1 MRLGLTSAGGARGR
15 VQCSPA
21 FSAQSPK
28 GRPGSLL
35 LVTHDPGRTR
45 GGARAESAHQPHC
58 PVPAREEGGNPG
70 QVLPLGS
77 GSESL
82 EGPRLARVC
91 APHGRGPR
99 GRRVHSRDESGE
111 ARQLHDIL
119 PITEV
124 FIFALKILIFLYRG
138 LWHLSLALS

>member
-1 MRLGLTSAGGARGR
+1 MGVGAEFSA
-15 VQCSPA
+15 SPA

-28 GRPGSLL
+28 GRPQSLL

-45 GGARAESAHQPHC
+45 GGARGGARAESAHRPHC
-58 PVPAREEGGNPG
+58 PVTAREEGGNPG

-82 EGPRLARVC
+82 QGPRSARVC
-91 APHGRGPR
+91 APHAEALAG
-99 GRRVHSRDESGE
+99 VASTHATSLGE
-111 ARQLHDIL
+111 TRQLHDVL

-124 FIFALKILIFLYRG
+124 FIFALKI
-138 LWHLSLALS
+138 